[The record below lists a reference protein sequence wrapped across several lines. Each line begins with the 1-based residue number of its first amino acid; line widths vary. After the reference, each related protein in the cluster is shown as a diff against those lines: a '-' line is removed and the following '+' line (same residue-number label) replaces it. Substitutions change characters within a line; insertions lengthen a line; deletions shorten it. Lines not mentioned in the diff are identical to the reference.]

1 LVRYAN
7 EHGDPRGRP
16 YFSVDGRRPVTRDEW
31 AALRDAWRHQH
42 ALTNVWAHPP
52 LAGVER
58 YRGNG
63 KRSAPRVHRP
73 GKQATVHL
81 NQKPLEFMRRIP
93 RAGTRK
99 GDVVWEPFGGLCS
112 AAVAAAS
119 MRRVPYAAECVDEFH
134 AVAARRLEEVLAAR
148 FQGPSK

>member
-1 LVRYAN
+1 HEWRRAGLALDCANVVCGVRNAASRKYLTQDWLWYFPPPEHMARLVRYAN

-63 KRSAPRVHRP
+63 KRSAPRVYRP

-81 NQKPLEFMRRIP
+81 NQKPLEFMRRIL
-93 RAGTRK
+93 RACTRK
-99 GDVVWEPFGGLCS
+99 GDVVWEPFGGL
-112 AAVAAAS
+112 
-119 MRRVPYAAECVDEFH
+119 
-134 AVAARRLEEVLAAR
+134 
-148 FQGPSK
+148 